1 MKLLVTH
8 RFQRIDWGIIIS
20 TLILVLISL
29 ATLYSLEINKSQP
42 DYTLL
47 KHQTVA
53 AILGVGLLVA
63 CTLIDFRIFK
73 DYAYHLY
80 IAGCALL
87 VLVLI
92 FGQTIRGTTG
102 WFQFAGLTFQPVEA
116 FKIILIIALAKFF
129 SDKTDVNARATLFK
143 AVLWLVVPT
152 ILIYA
157 QPDLGS
163 LIVLI
168 CIWVVMMVVMK
179 LRPYYLLVFF
189 LTSLTVLAFAWQFW
203 FKSYQRERIDDFLT
217 SISSPMDASYHVR
230 QAQIAVG
237 SGRWIG
243 RGLGLGTQSSLN
255 FLPEQATDFIFAVIA
270 ESLGFLGAVLVIA
283 LYTYFLYRI
292 WKLARYLKDDFAAL
306 LTVGIFAWFA
316 FQGLA
321 NIAMNLGLIPVFG
334 VPLPLVSYGG
344 SSLLVSLL
352 AIGILES
359 ISIRSHYYD

>member
-1 MKLLVTH
+1 M
-8 RFQRIDWGIIIS
+8 
-20 TLILVLISL
+20 
-29 ATLYSLEINKSQP
+29 
-42 DYTLL
+42 
-47 KHQTVA
+47 
-53 AILGVGLLVA
+53 
-63 CTLIDFRIFK
+63 
-73 DYAYHLY
+73 
-80 IAGCALL
+80 
-87 VLVLI
+87 
-92 FGQTIRGTTG
+92 
-102 WFQFAGLTFQPVEA
+102 
-116 FKIILIIALAKFF
+116 
-129 SDKTDVNARATLFK
+129 
-143 AVLWLVVPT
+143 LWLVVPT

-179 LRPYYLLVFF
+179 LRAYYLLVFF
-189 LTSLTVLAFAWQFW
+189 LTGLTILAFAWQFW
-203 FKSYQRERIDDFLT
+203 FKPYQRERIDNFIT

-359 ISIRSHYYD
+359 VSIRSHYYD